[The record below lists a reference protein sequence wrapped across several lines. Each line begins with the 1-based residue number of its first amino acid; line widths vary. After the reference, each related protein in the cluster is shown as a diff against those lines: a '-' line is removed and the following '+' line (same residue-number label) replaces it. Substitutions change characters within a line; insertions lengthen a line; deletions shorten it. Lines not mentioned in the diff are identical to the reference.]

1 MEKLND
7 IIISEYNSH
16 SLLTSCLYIDK
27 YDIMACGDNQGR
39 ILIFDQRVQ
48 KPFVQLII
56 SDTKSEISNIQYSND
71 NDELFFSCE
80 DTIYSCD
87 NITNSWRYNR
97 FFIIAQ

>member
-71 NDELFFSCE
+71 NEKLILSMKTKTE
-80 DTIYSCD
+80 I
-87 NITNSWRYNR
+87 
-97 FFIIAQ
+97 